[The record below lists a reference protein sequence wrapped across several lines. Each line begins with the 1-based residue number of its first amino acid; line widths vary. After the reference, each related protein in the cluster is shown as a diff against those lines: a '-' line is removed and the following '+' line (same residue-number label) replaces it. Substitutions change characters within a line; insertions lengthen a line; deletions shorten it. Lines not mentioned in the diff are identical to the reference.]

1 MELALFG
8 ISDGPLN
15 LAVSLLVLFLVV
27 VWLALVYWTFMDA
40 RRRID
45 DQILIACAT
54 AASLFPFVGSI
65 IYTIL
70 RPPEFLDDVRE
81 RAVETRAA
89 QLRVKQLTEQSCP
102 NCEYPVER
110 NYMRCPSCHTRLK
123 DPCPSCSQPLDPRW
137 SMCPYCETPQQAR
150 GRRDTPEAPA
160 AVAPPASAPAK
171 QARPAER
178 SESGESRPA
187 RRRQPAAAAKPPARA
202 EATKPAREAPAQTER
217 AATKPARAAK
227 SPDGAAK
234 RPAKSRQATR
244 RSGARRDPAGEDKT
258 RPAPAS

>member
-27 VWLALVYWTFMDA
+27 VWLSLVYWTFMDA

-45 DQILIACAT
+45 DRVLIACAI
-54 AASLFPFVGSI
+54 AASLFPFVGTV
-65 IYTIL
+65 IYAIL

-89 QLRVKQLTEQSCP
+89 QLRVKQLSEQACP

-110 NYMRCPSCHTRLK
+110 SYMRCPSCQARLK
-123 DPCPSCSQPLDPRW
+123 DPCPTCSQPLDPRW
-137 SMCPYCETPQQAR
+137 SMCPYCETPQ
-150 GRRDTPEAPA
+150 EAGA
-160 AVAPPASAPAK
+160 
-171 QARPAER
+171 
-178 SESGESRPA
+178 
-187 RRRQPAAAAKPPARA
+187 RRQPSEVPEALAAPEPPAEPTPERKA
-202 EATKPAREAPAQTER
+202 RPQRRRRPEALRKAPARSASP
-217 AATKPARAAK
+217 KPARAAPRK
-227 SPDGAAK
+227 PLPKPAK
-234 RPAKSRQATR
+234 PASASKASESSGKRSAKPRPAAR
-244 RSGARRDPAGEDKT
+244 RSGVRRDGVGEDKT